1 MAMTKKQQF
10 NPQPLLMFSLAVFL
24 CPIVTAGFQEP
35 LDWETGLDEGM
46 YNLQSEPTFPFLSN
60 SWLQACLFARLCQLL
75 LPISLNSFDISI
87 DKDLWQL
94 PHLRYLSLLFL
105 SAQLAFNI

>member
-46 YNLQSEPTFPFLSN
+46 YNLQSEPTFSFLSN
-60 SWLQACLFARLCQLL
+60 IHYELATGLQPLCTA
-75 LPISLNSFDISI
+75 
-87 DKDLWQL
+87 
-94 PHLRYLSLLFL
+94 L
-105 SAQLAFNI
+105 SAPTSDFNKFL

>member
-46 YNLQSEPTFPFLSN
+46 YNLQSEPAFPFLPHIHYE
-60 SWLQACLFARLCQLL
+60 LAIQACSLFARLCQLL
-75 LPISLNSFDISI
+75 LPISINSFDILI
-87 DKDLWQL
+87 DKDLWQC
-94 PHLRYLSLLFL
+94 H
-105 SAQLAFNI
+105 I